1 MITTCH
7 DMFGFNNKSCVCFFS
22 KKDNHDL
29 ISLKLYQLTVLR
41 SKLEEEDD
49 EEEIT
54 VPSVDNMELIRSKAE
69 FILILSNNFTVI
81 RQMITLTILLR
92 SIS

>member
-1 MITTCH
+1 MTCLVLTIKVV
-7 DMFGFNNKSCVCFFS
+7 FVFFS

>member
-1 MITTCH
+1 MTCLVLTIKVV
-7 DMFGFNNKSCVCFFS
+7 FVFFS

-69 FILILSNNFTVI
+69 FILILSNNFTLI